1 VRRDPGELCCC
12 VAMREFA
19 FDVSI
24 EEIERLG
31 AAGVQR
37 IGHQKPL
44 E

>member
-1 VRRDPGELCCC
+1 VRRDSGELCRG
-12 VAMREFA
+12 VAMRKFA

-31 AAGVQR
+31 AADVKR